1 MNVLMQPLANGSSPD
16 GARSV
21 FSIQLLDDLSQ
32 GKLVPMEKTA
42 YFVDLPIQKLLQE
55 GDRTRLVPG
64 VDGCVV
70 AHYSL
75 QSVDAVI
82 LRQHAVELHGMGDTG
97 ACVEDLMR
105 EILASQWT

>member
-1 MNVLMQPLANGSSPD
+1 MDPHSFFCGSGSS
-16 GARSV
+16 S
-21 FSIQLLDDLSQ
+21 FSECD
-32 GKLVPMEKTA
+32 
-42 YFVDLPIQKLLQE
+42 PIQKLLQE
-55 GDRTRLVPG
+55 GDSARLVPG
-64 VDGCVV
+64 VDRCVV